1 MPVNILTRGNKRY
14 LVAPR
19 GYTEWVRNAIAAG
32 RVSLRKG
39 RRSEEFGIRLVS
51 DEEKPGILKSYLD
64 RYHFTVQRYFPLA
77 ADSPSGAFRG
87 CSSRYPVF
95 ELLSAAN

>member
-1 MPVNILTRGNKRY
+1 MPVNVLTRGNKRY

-51 DEEKPGILKSYLD
+51 DEEKPEILKSYLD
-64 RYHFTVQRYFPLA
+64 RVTLVELVSMDREASPAGKFPHVLIVN
-77 ADSPSGAFRG
+77 
-87 CSSRYPVF
+87 SRSY
-95 ELLSAAN
+95 E